1 MPGGRPAGPGSG
13 AHPELEEI
21 AAWFKAALDQA
32 GYPSVNAFVQRHP
45 FDKNVVYGFANG
57 SRFLALESCRALAV
71 ALGRGA
77 AEVDPLWWRAKQAI
91 ERQTAADR
99 DRGSPAVDSWDRL
112 PWPPAALQDILE
124 AQAQA
129 VDLLPYQLL
138 GVEPPPV
145 SAVYVRQRARTQP
158 VAAKADRKE
167 ARADGADRERADSG
181 GEKPIPITEAL
192 DRHEHL
198 VITGEPGAGKSTF
211 GQYLTL
217 QLSRLWLRQWNGE
230 KPPISEPV
238 VPLRIPARTLVG
250 ARSWTAGLAAAVQSA
265 LGLRLVSEPQAAQF
279 ERRPFG
285 IRWLVIVD
293 GLDEIVDRSAR
304 GEVIQALAARCRPG
318 GDYRI
323 VVTTRQ
329 LPDTEF
335 GPLRTQHVETYSVEP
350 FGRDELRIFAEKWFG
365 VQGSRQ
371 PERDA
376 ARFLHQTADGRL
388 RELVRNPLLATIA
401 AITYTRYPDRPLPSG
416 RLDLYERFFDH
427 LLDDDTSG
435 RHTSAELRRMNAG
448 RPARRRFAEWIY
460 DSRRTLLRHLGAV
473 RLDSERGLI
482 EAALAWITEHASPG
496 ERPPA
501 GWEDDVRAVLVGTG
515 LLRYEGDRLRFLHH
529 SFAEFLAAEEHA
541 TRVGPE
547 FTGLGEW
554 IAKGMRPAE
563 REFVL
568 FLFARWGREPA
579 HDVGRIIDPLL
590 LGDPQRA
597 LLAGRLLAETGGAP
611 PEIRRRVLDRLFAL
625 AHFHSIREEQG
636 TDLDPAGLFPLALV
650 EVDAIVEVLA
660 GFVDDPEVIERLTGL
675 AAEPALP
682 EPLRIAALRA
692 LGRVSDPG
700 RALDRLEEMAPA
712 LRGADLLEAARAASA
727 LEPSGRLSR
736 ILLER
741 LCQDP
746 GVQPID
752 RVQAAAELME
762 LGGAETAVRVARESA
777 LGGRLDA
784 ERLRSALQTWLPTL
798 PEGAERTAAIR
809 ELLAT
814 PLSARQRATVA
825 EGLARIGRLDEAG
838 DLAVAVLTEASDLGH
853 EAQPLLASCL
863 RPGDRRLPEAVVSI
877 RRHGDPRTRAH
888 AVRGLADA
896 GCEAETVEL
905 ARDVMADLGA
915 DAYTVG
921 LAAGAWLAV
930 KGGVALDEVLAAIRG
945 RRPGR
950 TRWIGNLI
958 EALAD
963 AGFPEAAIGIA
974 RDSLP
979 LLMQNNWEAAD
990 CIEAWLAAGGPE
1002 EAGRITATLDG
1013 LPGISIQARAQM
1025 AFAFAVKG
1033 RFDEADRMTRGLID
1047 LPVLHYSEVMAIGR
1061 TVVLIHGEPGADLV
1075 ATVLADRE
1083 AGTGE
1088 RMGVADHLAAAGH
1101 LTAAQRIWCLVL
1113 TRRHAPL
1120 HWLLVA
1126 AGRLSETGAAALA
1139 AATLAAHDDPVVQD
1153 RRSLIE
1159 AVCRTS
1165 SARSGRL

>member
-1 MPGGRPAGPGSG
+1 MPGGRPARPGAR

-21 AAWFKAALDQA
+21 AAWFRQALTEA
-32 GYPSVNAFVQRHP
+32 GYGSVNAFVQRHP
-45 FDKNVVYGFANG
+45 FDKNLVYGFANG
-57 SRFLALESCRALAV
+57 NRFLALDSCRALAV
-71 ALGRGA
+71 ALGRGPD
-77 AEVDPLWWRAKQAI
+77 EVDPLWWRAKQAI
-91 ERQTAADR
+91 ERQSAAGR

-158 VAAKADRKE
+158 VTAKADRKE
-167 ARADGADRERADSG
+167 ARADGADRERADTG

-230 KPPISEPV
+230 KPPVSEPV

-250 ARSWTAGLAAAVQSA
+250 ARSWTAGLASAVQSA

-304 GEVIQALAARCRPG
+304 NEVIQALAARCRPG

-335 GPLRTQHVETYSVEP
+335 GPLRTQHVETYSVEL
-350 FGRDELRIFAEKWFG
+350 FGRDELRTFAEKWFG
-365 VQGSRQ
+365 AQGAER
-371 PERDA
+371 PEHDA

-416 RLDLYERFFDH
+416 RLDLYERFLDH

-435 RHTSAELRRMNAG
+435 RHTVAELRRVYAG
-448 RPARRRFAEWIY
+448 RPARLRFAEWIY
-460 DSRRTLLRHLGAV
+460 DRRRMLLRHLGAV
-473 RLDSERGLI
+473 RLDSERPLI
-482 EAALAWITEHASPG
+482 EAALEWITEHAPAA

-501 GWEDDVRAVLVGTG
+501 GWEDDVRAVLVGSG
-515 LLRYEGDRLRFLHH
+515 LLLYEGDRLRFPHH

-554 IAKGMRPAE
+554 IAKGLRPAE

-568 FLFARWGREPA
+568 FLFARWCREPS
-579 HDVGRIIDPLL
+579 HDVTRVIEPLL

-611 PEIRRRVLDRLFAL
+611 EIRRRVRDRLFAL
-625 AHFHSIREEQG
+625 ALFHTIREELG
-636 TDLDPAGLFPLALV
+636 TDLDPLGMFPLAPV

-660 GFVDDPEVIERLTGL
+660 GFVDDPAVIERLTGL
-675 AAEPALP
+675 AAEPRLP

-700 RALDRLEEMAPA
+700 QALERLEALAPA
-712 LRGADLLEAARAASA
+712 LRGMDLLEAARAAIA

-741 LCQDP
+741 LCGEP

-752 RVQAAAELME
+752 RVQAAAELFE
-762 LGGAETAVRVARESA
+762 LGGAGTAVRVAREA
-777 LGGRLDA
+777 VLGGRLDA
-784 ERLRSALQTWLPTL
+784 ESLRSALQTWLTGL
-798 PEGAERTAAIR
+798 PEGDERTAAIAG
-809 ELLAT
+809 LLTT
-814 PLSARQRATVA
+814 PLSARQRAVVA
-825 EGLARIGRLDEAG
+825 ECLARIGRLDEAG
-838 DLAVAVLTEASDLGH
+838 DLAVTVLTELSELGNQV
-853 EAQPLLASCL
+853 QPLLASCL
-863 RPGDRRLPEAVVSI
+863 RPGDRRLPEAVALI
-877 RRHGDPRTRAH
+877 RRYGDPGSRAH
-888 AVRGLADA
+888 AIRGLADA
-896 GCEAETVEL
+896 GCEAETIDL
-905 ARDVMADLGA
+905 AREAIADLGA
-915 DAYTVG
+915 DAYAVG
-921 LAAGAWLAV
+921 LAAGAWLAA
-930 KGGVALDEVLAAIRG
+930 KGGTGLDEVLAAIRG
-945 RRPGR
+945 RGTGR
-950 TRWIGNLI
+950 TRWIGNLV
-958 EALAD
+958 EVLAD

-979 LLMQNNWEAAD
+979 TLMQNNWEAAE
-990 CIEAWLAAGGPE
+990 CFETWLAAGGPE
-1002 EAGRITATLDG
+1002 EAGRITAALDRLSG
-1013 LPGISIQARAQM
+1013 MPVQARAQV
-1025 AFAFAVKG
+1025 AYAFAVRG
-1033 RFDEADRMTRGLID
+1033 HLDEADRMTSGLID
-1047 LPVLHYSEVMAIGR
+1047 LPVLHYTEVLAIAR
-1061 TVVLIHGEPGADLV
+1061 TIVLVHGEPGADLV
-1075 ATVLADRE
+1075 VKALTDRDG
-1083 AGTGE
+1083 GTGE

-1101 LTAAQRIWCLVL
+1101 VNAAQRIWSLVL

-1120 HWLLVA
+1120 HWLLLA
-1126 AGRLSETGAAALA
+1126 AGRLSETGGAALA
-1139 AATLAAHDDPVVQD
+1139 VATLAAHNDPVVQD

-1159 AVCRTS
+1159 VI
-1165 SARSGRL
+1165 GRMSRVRAGQL